1 MNANLI
7 ITAAGVI
14 VALFTRPDDRADRV
28 EQQRLAKPAP
38 LLRTIDREPPE
49 HGRRHRIMRQPLC
62 QNRRQF
68 VFLEARGTQAAIA
81 GDRPRR
87 VADGDEHLRQA
98 PPHILGGLPL
108 EIGIEGRLP
117 SASRSAPAG

>member
-49 HGRRHRIMRQPLC
+49 HGRMKVMLISLA
-62 QNRRQF
+62 
-68 VFLEARGTQAAIA
+68 FL
-81 GDRPRR
+81 
-87 VADGDEHLRQA
+87 VLK
-98 PPHILGGLPL
+98 L
-108 EIGIEGRLP
+108 
-117 SASRSAPAG
+117 